1 MKENGLI
8 GFDLDLIDKLEEIQ
22 QDENYTDIFENFKYE
37 EFIEEY
43 L

>member
-37 EFIEEY
+37 EFI
-43 L
+43 

>member
-22 QDENYTDIFENFKYE
+22 QDENYSDIFENFKYE